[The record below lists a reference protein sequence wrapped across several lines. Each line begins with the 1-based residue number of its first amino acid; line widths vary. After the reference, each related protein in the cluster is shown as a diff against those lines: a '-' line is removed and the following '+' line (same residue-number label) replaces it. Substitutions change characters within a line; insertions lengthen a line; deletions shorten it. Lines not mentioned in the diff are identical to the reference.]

1 MKPPLT
7 FLNKTYIY
15 KAVKS
20 VVFTTKG
27 RKMRKFISI
36 LLTCRLFD
44 GISVEEIEKLL
55 DCFHARARK
64 FEKDTYIF
72 MEDDEISTM
81 GIVISGAVHVV
92 RDDFWGNRTII
103 TRIATGE
110 IFAESFACGKTG
122 RFPLNVIAVEKTE
135 ALFIHA
141 GKISALCA
149 SACPFHT
156 KILNNMIKELAGKNI
171 TLIHKMQHITQRST
185 REKLISYL
193 SLQAREA
200 GSSSFYIPFNREEL
214 AEFLSVDRSAMS
226 SELCRMKT
234 DGLLTFKKNYFTLF
248 KK

>member
-1 MKPPLT
+1 
-7 FLNKTYIY
+7 
-15 KAVKS
+15 
-20 VVFTTKG
+20 
-27 RKMRKFISI
+27 

-44 GISVEEIEKLL
+44 GIGVEEIEKLL

-64 FEKDTYIF
+64 FEKDAYIF
-72 MEDDEISTM
+72 MEDDEVSAM

-103 TRIATGE
+103 ARITPGE

-122 RFPLNVIAVEKTE
+122 RSPLSVVAVEKTE

-141 GKISALCA
+141 KKISAVCA

-156 KILNNMIKELAGKNI
+156 KILSNMIQELAGKNI
-171 TLIHKMQHITQRST
+171 TLINKMQHITQRST

-193 SLQAREA
+193 SSRAREA

-214 AEFLSVDRSAMS
+214 AEFLSADRSALS
-226 SELCRMKT
+226 SELGRMKT
-234 DGLLTFKKNYFTLF
+234 DGLLTFRKNYFTLF
-248 KK
+248 K